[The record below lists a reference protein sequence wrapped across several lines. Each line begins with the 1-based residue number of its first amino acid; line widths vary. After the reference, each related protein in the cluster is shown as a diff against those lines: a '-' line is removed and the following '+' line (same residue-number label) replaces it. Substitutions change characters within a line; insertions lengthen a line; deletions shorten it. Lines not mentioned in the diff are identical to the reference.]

1 MFTRSRS
8 GDSEPA
14 STPASPAQSSPA
26 TPAPAEQS
34 KPDTQSAAPP
44 AATGPNAEGAAA
56 TADPKTSGEGLPVAV
71 GRALDAKKVVVLL
84 FWNSNAVDDRSVHQ
98 SVAKLSRHGGKVAVF
113 DDSVKNLSRY
123 TRVTATA
130 QVTQTPSLVVIDR
143 RGNAQ
148 VQTGYSTS
156 RRSTSSSTP
165 PASASA
171 DAPAGSGGAAV
182 CSAAIMAVCRSRST

>member
-1 MFTRSRS
+1 MTASLPRPVLLAIVGTVLFAGLFMFTRSRS

-14 STPASPAQSSPA
+14 GTPASPAQSSPA

-148 VQTGYSTS
+148 VQTGYYDFETIDQFVDTA
-156 RRSTSSSTP
+156 RKR
-165 PASASA
+165 
-171 DAPAGSGGAAV
+171 
-182 CSAAIMAVCRSRST
+182 